1 MLLRRFTRRLALPLA
16 LFVLAACATPEP
28 VNQRDAG
35 QQARVTESVEDQAVE
50 DQAVE
55 DQAVEE
61 KVAVDQGMEGQQ
73 AFPDVPSEVQTLYEQ
88 AVATMAAGDFVAAE
102 SRFSEFLL
110 FYPDYPGAHVNLAI
124 IHTNSGDDVAAKSDL
139 DAALALNPNHPAALN
154 QLGMLHRKNGNF
166 LEAEAAYMKA
176 VTVRPGYALAH
187 YNLGVLNELYLQ
199 RLDVAL
205 HHFEVYQELVGD
217 DKQVAKWITDLRRRV
232 AAAEQTANV
241 AD

>member
-1 MLLRRFTRRLALPLA
+1 MLLQRFTRRLVLPLA
-16 LFVLAACATPEP
+16 LLVLAACATPGP
-28 VNQRDAG
+28 VDTRDDGGRTAKTVES
-35 QQARVTESVEDQAVE
+35 QSVEEQSV
-50 DQAVE
+50 
-55 DQAVEE
+55 
-61 KVAVDQGMEGQQ
+61 EGQSVEKQSVEGQDFEAPQ
-73 AFPDVPSEVQTLYEQ
+73 AFPEVPSEIRTLYEQ
-88 AVATMAAGDFVAAE
+88 AVATMGAGDFVEAE

-110 FYPDYPGAHVNLAI
+110 FYPEYPGAHVNLAI
-124 IHTNSGDDVAAKSDL
+124 IHTNSGDDVAARSDL

-176 VTVRPGYALAH
+176 VTVKPDYALAH

-205 HHFEVYQELVGD
+205 HHFEIYQELVGD

>member
-1 MLLRRFTRRLALPLA
+1 MLLQRFIRTLALSLA
-16 LFVLAACATPEP
+16 LLVLAACAAPQS
-28 VNQRDAG
+28 VDQRDDG
-35 QQARVTESVEDQAVE
+35 ARPRPVQAVE
-50 DQAVE
+50 DQAAD
-55 DQAVEE
+55 DQAV
-61 KVAVDQGMEGQQ
+61 ADQGVGDQGVAGQPV
-73 AFPDVPSEVQTLYEQ
+73 FPDVPPEVQTLYEQ
-88 AVATMAAGDFVAAE
+88 AVATMGAGDYVEAE
-102 SRFSEFLL
+102 SRFSDFLL

-124 IHTNSGDDVAAKSDL
+124 IHTNSGDDAAARAAL

-154 QLGMLHRKNGNF
+154 QLGMLLRKNGNF

-176 VTVRPGYALAH
+176 VTVRPDYALAH

-205 HHFEVYQELVGD
+205 HHFEIYQELVGD